1 MSSYSSQAL
10 FTPEETAF
18 WRHLRGRY
26 GYRDNKAL
34 RLSISNLSDTQRS
47 LTTYL
52 NDTPTASPGQLAQ
65 HIRENPLIQ
74 LNIWKP
80 GSRLLERC
88 SPPHPLSGY
97 YCDALLKDLRHT
109 SNWDPRYMDALDLT
123 DGDHRYRL
131 LSHVGMALAAAAE
144 WLSCP
149 ESHNDVSTLLP
160 WQLLWS
166 WEAASPEHPYTWFT
180 MSPEFARHTLAG
192 ADPSEMAGWAI
203 LTTDTRYDD
212 TCDFSYSILATIFF
226 FFFLM
231 KSLRVNYYK
240 KQAH

>member
-1 MSSYSSQAL
+1 MVG
-10 FTPEETAF
+10 
-18 WRHLRGRY
+18 GRS
-26 GYRDNKAL
+26 GYTD
-34 RLSISNLSDTQRS
+34 
-47 LTTYL
+47 L

-166 WEAASPEHPYTWFT
+166 REAASPEHHYTWFT
-180 MSPEFARHTLAG
+180 MSPEFALAG
-192 ADPSEMAGWAI
+192 VEGTRRVHEGGGSGGLGISRALVASAWSRAGGGRGGGCARRG
-203 LTTDTRYDD
+203 TTPVYR
-212 TCDFSYSILATIFF
+212 
-226 FFFLM
+226 
-231 KSLRVNYYK
+231 
-240 KQAH
+240 